1 MIRFLSDTDVKFRA
15 YPKHPDYF
23 ADAEGATLSGRALE
37 PLPFNGAS
45 LGADFRRLRDPLPQM
60 YHPGRHDG

>member
-23 ADAEGATLSGRALE
+23 GDAEGATLSGCALE
-37 PLPFNGAS
+37 PFPSMAPAWAQIFV
-45 LGADFRRLRDPLPQM
+45 D
-60 YHPGRHDG
+60 

>member
-1 MIRFLSDTDVKFRA
+1 MKFRA

-45 LGADFRRLRDPLPQM
+45 LGEDFRRLRDPLPEFTILGGM
-60 YHPGRHDG
+60 MVDRVNFLFF